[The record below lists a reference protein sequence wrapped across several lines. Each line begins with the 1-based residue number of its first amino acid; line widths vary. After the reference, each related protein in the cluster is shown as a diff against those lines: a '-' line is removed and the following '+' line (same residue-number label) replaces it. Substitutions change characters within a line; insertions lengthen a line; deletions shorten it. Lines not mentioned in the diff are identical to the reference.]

1 MSPSEL
7 LRTVKEGK
15 FRPTYYL
22 FGREDYRIVEARKF
36 LASRFLPDKQIATN
50 FIQLSGKT
58 TPVKELLAALAAYPM
73 LGEKQVVSVDDIQ
86 RYNKAEIDRILKL
99 LDPPDP
105 HRLVLF
111 STPSARMPDKKKS
124 RFFKTISA
132 ATTTVEFLRL
142 TPAETTGMVARK
154 LSKEGLTIE
163 PDALKLLVEHIGGNR
178 GGLESEVTK
187 LIDYRAGETTVS
199 LADVRAIASG
209 FEIYSVFDIA
219 DHIVAGNAEG
229 ALAHVRQLVAEG
241 QSATGILF
249 FIGQHYLSLYLVKNG
264 KSLEPHRQWLARKF
278 RPQAEMYSNEQLEA
292 AISDIARAD
301 SAVRW
306 QEFTPQIAVE
316 RLIVQLIDIGKSSG
330 DHFRNNA
337 GRKNAQN
344 GTY

>member
-15 FRPTYYL
+15 FKPTYYL

-36 LASRFLPDKQIATN
+36 LASQFLPDKQIATN

-58 TPVKELLAALAAYPM
+58 TPVKDLLAALAAYPM

-111 STPSARMPDKKKS
+111 STPSARMPKKTT

-132 ATTTVEFLRL
+132 AATTVEFLRL
-142 TPAETTGMVARK
+142 TPAETQATVARK
-154 LSKEGLTIE
+154 LSKSGLTIA

-178 GGLESEVTK
+178 GGLESEVNK
-187 LIDYRAGETTVS
+187 LIDYRLGESTVS
-199 LADVRAIASG
+199 LDDVRATASG

-241 QSATGILF
+241 QSATGILY

-264 KSLEPHRQWLARKF
+264 KPLEPHRQWLARKF
-278 RPQAEMYSNEQLEA
+278 RPQAEMYSDEQLEA

-301 SAVRW
+301 SAIRW

-316 RLIVQLIDIGKSSG
+316 RLIVQLVDNGKSSG
-330 DHFRNNA
+330 SHFRKKA
-337 GRKNAQN
+337 GRNDVKD